1 MWSRIGSNE
10 RSRWHNFPN
19 RNKMDTETL
28 QLIAASNR
36 WSALLPEIILGCTA
50 VLLLFVDLLAPRL
63 RFMLSRISIAVQLLV
78 AILLI
83 LGMRDHARDGVE
95 VLFSGLLA
103 QSANGD
109 WMRLFFV
116 FASICV
122 THLGG
127 VFLRR
132 QSLAHVEFHHL
143 VLILTAA
150 FMVLAQ
156 SHHFLLLFVALET
169 VTIGFYILVAYK
181 RDSKHS
187 LEAGLKYLIM
197 GALSSG
203 MMLFGIALLYGAAS
217 NPALPGTAMSPL
229 NFAELA
235 GFIGASNDL
244 YSNSTHYLVL
254 FGATLVLTGIAFKI
268 GLVPFQIWIPDVY
281 QGAPTPVTAFLAVS
295 SKAAGFYLLYLLLS
309 GPFAELSFL
318 TTPLLTCVGIATL
331 LFGNIAALG
340 QRNVKRVMGMSG
352 VAHAGILLMGL
363 LAVPQVEWAFAAV
376 VFYLLTYALAS
387 FGVFEVMTHVGGT
400 ADADQDLDLYDDLLR
415 KQPFLG
421 GVLLVSLGSLAGIPP
436 LAGFMAKLLIFIAA
450 FKAGLYLMFGVAL
463 AGVVISIYY
472 YFAWMRS
479 AVLHNPFLSEEEPR
493 AIPAPALGARFMMS
507 FLAAATLLLGLYQ
520 GFFAF

>member
-1 MWSRIGSNE
+1 ME
-10 RSRWHNFPN
+10 
-19 RNKMDTETL
+19 TESL

-50 VLLLFVDLLAPRL
+50 VLLLFVDLLVPRL
-63 RFMLSRISIAVQLLV
+63 RFMLSRMSIVAQLLV

-83 LGMRDHARDGVE
+83 LSMRDHARDGVE
-95 VLFSGLLA
+95 VLFGGLLA

-132 QSLAHVEFHHL
+132 QALAHVEFHHL
-143 VLILTAA
+143 VLIVTAG

-169 VTIGFYILVAYK
+169 ITIGFYILVSYK
-181 RDSKHS
+181 RDSKFS

-197 GALSSG
+197 GAFSSG

-217 NPALPGTAMSPL
+217 NPGLPGTAMSPL
-229 NFAELA
+229 NFSELTT
-235 GFIGASNDL
+235 FIGASDEFYN
-244 YSNSTHYLVL
+244 NSTDYFVL
-254 FGATLVLTGIAFKI
+254 FGAALILTGIAFKI

-295 SKAAGFYLLYLLLS
+295 SKAGGFYLLYLLLS

-318 TTPLLTCVGIATL
+318 TVPLLTLTGIATL

-352 VAHAGILLMGL
+352 VAHAGILLMGV
-363 LAVPQVEWAFAAV
+363 LAIPQVEWAFAAV
-376 VFYLLTYALAS
+376 IFYLLTYALAS
-387 FGVFEVMTHVGGT
+387 FGVFEVMAHV
-400 ADADQDLDLYDDLLR
+400 ADREDADQDLDSYDDLLR

-436 LAGFMAKLLIFIAA
+436 LAGFVAKLLVFIAA
-450 FKAGLYLMFGVAL
+450 FKAGLYVMLGVAL
-463 AGVVISIYY
+463 AGVVLSIYY
-472 YFAWMRS
+472 YFGWMRA
-479 AVLHNPFLSEEEPR
+479 AVLHNPFLAEDSVREV
-493 AIPAPALGARFMMS
+493 PAPALGARFMMS